1 MGNLVKAPLDC
12 LVVGAG
18 PAGLTAATYLAR
30 YRRDLVVVDGGAS
43 RARWIPVSRN
53 CPGFPHGIEG
63 VALLEELREQAARHD
78 VEIVRGTVTALA
90 RGEGGGFVARLEG
103 RELHARTVVLAT
115 GIVDV
120 LPPMEGIE
128 DAIRD
133 GTVRLCAICDGY
145 ETDGKRTAVYGPAAR
160 AASHARFL
168 RSLCV
173 EVTAA
178 LPLGERLDAA
188 ACADLESDRIAV
200 LDGVTN
206 LARAGPGIEATTADG
221 RRERFDA
228 LYPVL
233 GSKSQ
238 SRLAVALG
246 ADCDENGELK
256 VDAKL
261 RSSVP
266 GLYAIGDVVSAIN
279 QISVAFGH
287 AAIAATAVHNAL
299 PPRPRQC

>member
-1 MGNLVKAPLDC
+1 MAKEPLDC
-12 LVVGAG
+12 LVIGAG

-30 YRRDLVVVDGGAS
+30 YRRNLLVIDGGSS

-53 CPGFPHGIEG
+53 CPGFPNGIGG
-63 VALLEELREQAARHD
+63 VALLEELREQAERHD
-78 VEIVRGTVTALA
+78 VELVRGQVTALE
-90 RGEGGGFVARLEG
+90 RSKGGGFVARLDG
-103 RELHARTVVLAT
+103 LDLRAQTVVLAT
-115 GIVDV
+115 GVVDV
-120 LPPMEGIE
+120 LPDMNGIE

-133 GTVRLCAICDGY
+133 GTVRLCAICDGF
-145 ETDGKRTAVYGPAAR
+145 ETDGKRTAVYGPASSV
-160 AASHARFL
+160 ASHARFL
-168 RSLCV
+168 RALCAK
-173 EVTAA
+173 VTVV
-178 LPLGERLDAA
+178 LPRGERLDDAT
-188 ACADLESDRIAV
+188 CAELEADRVAV
-200 LDGVTN
+200 LDDVAGLTRVEGGV
-206 LARAGPGIEATTADG
+206 EATTGGG

-233 GSKSQ
+233 GAKSQ

-261 RSSVP
+261 RTSVE

-299 PPRPRQC
+299 PPRRREG